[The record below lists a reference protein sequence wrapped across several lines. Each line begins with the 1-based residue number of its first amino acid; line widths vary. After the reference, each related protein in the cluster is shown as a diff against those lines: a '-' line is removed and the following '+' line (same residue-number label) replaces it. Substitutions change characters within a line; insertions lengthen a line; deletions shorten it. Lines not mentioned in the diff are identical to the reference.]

1 MAVVAEYINS
11 KTDVVYKHLAS
22 MWKKDALEKGCIRLG
37 TTSYYRG
44 IEDETRR
51 DPLEGE
57 KQSYIG
63 GEGKHVTLSS
73 KEVNKY
79 EKYLGL
85 NFGDNCYIEMGPKGK
100 VYSPPKFNA
109 LTFCCSV
116 SDDIHLGDEF
126 YSINNLSEFCLDI
139 SRILD
144 SNLLDKLGDG
154 ISKQTHEFLGAHKFV
169 EYVDNKGFNLLDNNN
184 VMQIEKRN
192 GIHLPETFEKEK
204 CFSTE
209 KEYRF
214 IWVPVEKNIKQ
225 GDLNFVYAS
234 IPENPKYYDVYSHD
248 IKKYFS

>member
-1 MAVVAEYINS
+1 MAAVAEPINS

-22 MWKKDALEKGCIRLG
+22 KWKKGALEKGCIRLG
-37 TTSYYRG
+37 TISYYRE
-44 IEDETRR
+44 IEDEARR
-51 DPLEGE
+51 DILEGE

-63 GEGKHVTLSS
+63 GEGKHVTLPA
-73 KEVNKY
+73 EQVNKY

-85 NFGDNCYIEMGPKGK
+85 NLGDNIQIKMGPKSK
-100 VYSPPKFNA
+100 IYSPPQFNA

-126 YSINNLSEFCLDI
+126 YSIINLSEFCLDI

-144 SNLLDKLGDG
+144 SNLLDKLGDDV
-154 ISKQTHEFLGAHKFV
+154 SKETHEFLGIHKCV
-169 EYVDNKGFNLLDNNN
+169 EYVDNKGFNLLDNND
-184 VMQIEKRN
+184 VMKVENRN
-192 GIHLPETFEKEK
+192 GIHLSEVFEKEES
-204 CFSTE
+204 FSPE

-214 IWVPVEKNIKQ
+214 IWVPVEKSLKQ
-225 GDLNFVYAS
+225 GDLDFVYGS